1 MNPAILFRMHP
12 DYAGELV
19 ECGKRFLTFTT
30 RTELKFIDVVI
41 GRYSVLP
48 FYKET
53 YVDCMAMGAKLINN
67 PYQHQWISDFEWYG
81 DVASAYIPTPQTY
94 FDEDFWRAP
103 EGEYVV
109 KGRTNS
115 RKLWWNKQMFAPNKR
130 RASEIAGDLMGDSL
144 IGPQGV
150 VYRKYVPLKK
160 LGEGL
165 NGLPFT
171 NEWRFFYLGDNLVD
185 YGYYWSNSD
194 CIEEATIDDNV
205 VKLVNSWAK
214 VVSQHTNFFVLD
226 VAQTEAGNWILIE
239 INDAQM
245 SGLSEI
251 PADRFYEN
259 LRRVTD
265 DKSRENSWGQFL
277 YRQKSETPDS
287 LT

>member
-1 MNPAILFRMHP
+1 MSNTNHAVLFRMHP
-12 DYAGELV
+12 DHLDEVV

-30 RTELKFIDVVI
+30 RTEVKFIDILI

-53 YVDCMAMGAKLINN
+53 YVDCMNQGARLINN
-67 PYQHQWISDFEWYG
+67 PYQHQWIADFQWYG
-81 DVASAYIPTPQTY
+81 DMIASLIPTPTTY

-115 RKLWWNKQMFAPNKR
+115 RKHWWNRQMFAPNKR
-130 RASEIAGDLMGDSL
+130 VASEIASDLMGDSL

-160 LGEGL
+160 LGEGIH
-165 NGLPFT
+165 GLPFT
-171 NEWRFFYLGDNLVD
+171 NEWRFFYLGENLID

-194 CIEEATIDDNV
+194 CIEQATINDDV
-205 VKLVNSWAK
+205 VHIVNSWAK
-214 VVSQHTNFFVLD
+214 VVSQHANFFVLD
-226 VAQTEAGNWILIE
+226 VAETEAGSWMLVE

-251 PADRFYEN
+251 PVDRFYEN
-259 LRRVTD
+259 LSRVCD
-265 DKSRENSWGQFL
+265 DQSKQNSWKSLL
-277 YRQKSETPDS
+277 YNKK
-287 LT
+287 